1 MGRVEQQLG
10 HRVALQRKVAKLTQ
24 AALAEKVG
32 VSDETI
38 SRLERGAAV
47 PSLARLEQIAT
58 ALGVGLDELFRSR
71 RPRASSRD
79 VAMDR
84 LMSAVRNR
92 SADELDLLA
101 ELALRLGD

>member
-47 PSLARLEQIAT
+47 PSLARLEQIAA

-71 RPRASSRD
+71 RLRASSRD

-84 LMSAVRNR
+84 LLLAVRHR
-92 SADELDLLA
+92 SADQLDLLA